1 MRRILCREILGGSCG
16 LGRSGLEGG
25 VPGLDRRPGGG
36 GGGVASLGIGIVLG
50 GIVAWVLV
58 F

>member
-1 MRRILCREILGGSCG
+1 MRRRFCREILGGSCG
-16 LGRSGLEGG
+16 LGRSGLGGG
-25 VPGLDRRPGGG
+25 VPGLDGRQGGG

-50 GIVAWVLV
+50 GIVALVLV